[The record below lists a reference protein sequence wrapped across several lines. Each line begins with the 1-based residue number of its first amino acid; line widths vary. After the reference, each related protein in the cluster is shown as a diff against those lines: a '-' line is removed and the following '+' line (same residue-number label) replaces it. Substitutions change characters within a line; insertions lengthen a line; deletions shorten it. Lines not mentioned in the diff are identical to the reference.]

1 MRALAGLI
9 FLAWAAGTSAS
20 KILALPLCG
29 APSHVFIMWKVC
41 KELAERGHE
50 VKVSEGAMHPL
61 SSRIQVPPGF
71 GYCHSQIAR
80 SHTYTADY
88 ATGRSETVHLTSVIQ
103 K

>member
-41 KELAERGHE
+41 KELVERGHE
-50 VKVSEGAMHPL
+50 VKVSKGAMHSL
-61 SSRIQVPPGF
+61 SSCILSATWFWVLPF
-71 GYCHSQIAR
+71 TDR
-80 SHTYTADY
+80 SLSHIY
-88 ATGRSETVHLTSVIQ
+88 GRV
-103 K
+103 